1 MLYEEKM
8 VQLEDVGDRLF
19 LEIMNREKIVKYA
32 TEMQTKTDLLKLL
45 NSIKKMELADSGLA
59 ATFHPITMKQL
70 NYYCNPKHV
79 LNRYQQ
85 FYIPKKSGG
94 RRTINAPQR
103 GSFRFILSALN
114 ELFKALYKPSDYA
127 MGFAQGRSIVA
138 NAEVHKNQNY
148 VFNID
153 LKDFFPSIRQPRVWK
168 RIQLPPFNFSLEV
181 ANVVAGLC
189 AMKVNKEDGTAD
201 YVLPQGAP
209 TSPIIT
215 NMVCDKL
222 DRRLAGLAKRFG
234 LRYTRYADDI
244 TFSSMHFVYNEDGE
258 FRKELERIITDQG
271 FVINDKKTRLQK
283 RSVRQE
289 VTGVT
294 VNEKLNV
301 TQSYVREIRALL
313 YIWERY
319 GYFDAVSKFLP
330 RYKKTRKSSRQ
341 TPDLINVI
349 SGKLL
354 YLKMVKGEDDPVY
367 LRLSQKFDI
376 LAAKISDPKFTSNSG
391 IKYLETYSISDFEK
405 HFNTKI
411 ELNSYTKGVS
421 PKNHAIN
428 ILTDEQM
435 KGFTKSEQT
444 LLKKLLKSVRSD
456 YFTEDQFERMHC
468 RPPHFYIKN
477 EDGEDIINYITIRRN
492 IKRDID
498 LHKQTNIAISLCQ
511 KGNSR
516 KFWLIHYRAE
526 MKAAEPKQTNIE
538 ELNEILD
545 NLLITPDDGTEIS

>member
-1 MLYEEKM
+1 
-8 VQLEDVGDRLF
+8 
-19 LEIMNREKIVKYA
+19 
-32 TEMQTKTDLLKLL
+32 MQTKIDLLKLL
-45 NSIKKMELADSGLA
+45 NSIKKMELEDCGLA
-59 ATFHPITMKQL
+59 AKFHPITMKQL
-70 NYYCNPKHV
+70 NYYCNPKHER
-79 LNRYQQ
+79 NRYQQ
-85 FYIPKKSGG
+85 FYLPKKSGG
-94 RRTINAPQR
+94 RRTINAPKR
-103 GSFRFILSALN
+103 GCFRYMLSALN
-114 ELFKALYKPSDYA
+114 EMFKALYTPSDHA
-127 MGFAQGRSIVA
+127 MGFAEGRSIVS
-138 NAEVHKNQNY
+138 NAEIHKGQNY

-153 LKDFFPSIRQPRVWK
+153 LKDFFPSIRQPRIWK
-168 RIQLPPFNFSLEV
+168 RIQLPPFNFTQEV

-283 RSVRQE
+283 RSMRQE

-301 TQSYVREIRALL
+301 TQKYVREIRDLL

-319 GYFDAVSKFLP
+319 GYFDAVSRFLP
-330 RYKKTRKSSRQ
+330 RYKKTRKNCWQ

-354 YLKMVKGEDDPVY
+354 YLKMVKGEDAIY
-367 LRLSQKFDI
+367 CRLNQKFDS
-376 LAAKISDPKFTSNSG
+376 LATKISDPKFTSNSG
-391 IKYLETYSISDFEK
+391 LKYLETYSISDFEK

-411 ELNSYTKGVS
+411 EINSYQRIVS
-421 PKNHAIN
+421 PKNHTIN

-435 KGFTKSEQT
+435 KGFTKSEQS
-444 LLKKLLKSVRSD
+444 LLKKLLKSMKIN
-456 YFTEDQFERMHC
+456 YITEEQMRKTC

-477 EDGEDIINYITIRRN
+477 EEGEEFINYITIRRN
-492 IKRDID
+492 IKKDID
-498 LHKQTNIAISLCQ
+498 LYKQTNIAISLCQ
-511 KGNSR
+511 KGNSK

-545 NLLITPDDGTEIS
+545 NLLISPDDGTEIS